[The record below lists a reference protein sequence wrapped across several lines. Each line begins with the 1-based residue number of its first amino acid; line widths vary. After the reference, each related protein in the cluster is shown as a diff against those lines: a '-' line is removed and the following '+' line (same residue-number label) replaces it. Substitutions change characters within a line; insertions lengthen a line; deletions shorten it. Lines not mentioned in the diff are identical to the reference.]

1 MIKIETKRFSKK
13 LKKEKKRKKNEINDK
28 IDYPTLQQF

>member
-28 IDYPTLQQF
+28 IDHPTLQQF

>member
-13 LKKEKKRKKNEINDK
+13 LKKENKTKNNDINDK
-28 IDYPTLQQF
+28 IEYPTLQQF

>member
-28 IDYPTLQQF
+28 IDYPMPQQL